1 MFDDIDSI
9 LEFEPDQPEY
19 LQICNGLRKPSDN
32 VNWKLLLEYMT
43 EQNRIYSAKNGLCEV
58 CHSPLKLVQDRGEV
72 WGARNV
78 VIGEYYVCPHGC
90 V

>member
-9 LEFEPDQPEY
+9 LEFEVDQPEY
-19 LQICNGLRKPSDN
+19 LQIVNGLRKPSDN

-58 CHSPLKLVQDRGEV
+58 CHSPLVEKTEYEEICGSRQVSERY
-72 WGARNV
+72 WHCRN
-78 VIGEYYVCPHGC
+78 GC
-90 V
+90 I